1 MRFRPPCFSL
11 PTMKRMIFLAI
22 AAWAAAATSIRAQ
35 PAQSDYAQ
43 QWQAWHQ
50 QRVQSLAAE
59 NGWLNLAGRFAL
71 AAGRSSF
78 GAAKSNRIV
87 FPAGKCPDLLGH
99 FLLKNDSVWLEIE
112 PNSPILANG
121 KPVAAP
127 LRLYPSDSSITLQ
140 SGSLR
145 WFVIRRG
152 EQFIVRLRDLEH
164 PVLRRFEGVPT
175 YPLDSAWR
183 VTARLEPTKGR
194 QIAITNILGQTS
206 MQDSPGA
213 LVFDWQGKTQ
223 RLDAVLDSDQL
234 FILFSDETSG
244 AATYGSGRFLYA
256 APPDASGR
264 TLLDFN
270 RAINPP
276 CAFTEFATCPL
287 PPPQNALP
295 FAVTAGEKNYGAH

>member
-1 MRFRPPCFSL
+1 
-11 PTMKRMIFLAI
+11 MKRTIFLAL
-22 AAWAAAATSIRAQ
+22 ATWALATSSIRAQ
-35 PAQSDYAQ
+35 PAKSDLAQ
-43 QWQAWHQ
+43 EWRDWHQ
-50 QRVQSLAAE
+50 QRTQSLAAE

-78 GAAKSNRIV
+78 GAAKNNHIV

-99 FLLKNDSVWLEIE
+99 FLLKNDTIWLETA
-112 PNSPILANG
+112 PNAPILANG
-121 KPVAAP
+121 KPIAAL

-152 EQFIVRLRDLEH
+152 AQFIVRLRDLEH
-164 PVLRRFEGVPT
+164 PALRQFGGVPT
-175 YPLDSAWR
+175 YPFDAVWR
-183 VTARLEPTKGR
+183 VKARLEPTQGR

-206 MQDSPGA
+206 MQDSPGT
-213 LVFDWQGKTQ
+213 LVFEWQGKTQ
-223 RLDAVLDSDQL
+223 RLDAVLEGEQL
-234 FILFSDETSG
+234 FILFSDETTG
-244 AATYGSGRFLYA
+244 ATTYGSGRFLYA
-256 APPDASGR
+256 DQPDASGH

-276 CAFTEFATCPL
+276 CAFTDFATCPL

-295 FAVTAGEKNYGAH
+295 FAVTAGEKNYGGH